1 MVSARLDLLDLV
13 GLEPLGEERM
23 AKAKAPACDNC
34 YFGKNMLCALNLGR
48 PCPTYRPAD
57 RGLKPE
63 RQLAFVFR
71 AERTRAVYA
80 FPQPQ

>member
-1 MVSARLDLLDLV
+1 MHTARLDLLDRSDSDLK
-13 GLEPLGEERM
+13 GRKRM

-34 YFGKNMLCALNLGR
+34 YFGKNMLFALNLGR

-57 RGLKPE
+57 RGLEPE

-80 FPQPQ
+80 FPQPR

>member
-1 MVSARLDLLDLV
+1 MGTHKKKCLKCED
-13 GLEPLGEERM
+13 
-23 AKAKAPACDNC
+23 C
-34 YFGKNMLCALNLGR
+34 YFRQNMLCALELEA

-71 AERTRAVYA
+71 TERTRAAYA
-80 FPQPQ
+80 FPQASARF

>member
-1 MVSARLDLLDLV
+1 
-13 GLEPLGEERM
+13 M

-34 YFGKNMLCALNLGR
+34 FFGTNGLCALNLGKS
-48 PCPTYRPAD
+48 CATYRPAE

-71 AERTRAVYA
+71 TERTRAVYA
-80 FPQPQ
+80 FPQPE